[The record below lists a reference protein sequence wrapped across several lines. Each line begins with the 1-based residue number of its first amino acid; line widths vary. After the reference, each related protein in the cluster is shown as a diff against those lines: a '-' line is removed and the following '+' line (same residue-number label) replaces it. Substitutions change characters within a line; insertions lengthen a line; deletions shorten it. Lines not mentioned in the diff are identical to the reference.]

1 LKPEPGLKKGR
12 AMEKDDVLEIAE
24 GMRLI
29 EEGVAKIQ
37 EVMRTQKIKSL
48 KEVAE
53 KLIPLF
59 NKEDDSLT
67 ESVVKHLG

>member
-1 LKPEPGLKKGR
+1 MK
-12 AMEKDDVLEIAE
+12 KDDVVEIAE

-37 EVMRTQKIKSL
+37 SVMRERKIKSL
-48 KEVAE
+48 KDMAE

-67 ESVVKHLG
+67 DSVIRHLSH

>member
-1 LKPEPGLKKGR
+1 
-12 AMEKDDVLEIAE
+12 MEKDDVLEIAE

-67 ESVVKHLG
+67 ESVVKHLGQ